1 MKVKRRK
8 ATGNRR
14 KCTATVLL
22 FLLLLTVTASA
33 QPRVPRVV
41 EAETARLRF
50 QVSDLPQTGT
60 VAEQVRHC
68 LRGFSSPVVALRAF
82 VVGQANAAAVRDAV
96 EDEFKKRRHSL
107 PALSIIIVGAL
118 PHQNARVQ
126 IEAVITAKQSVNPN
140 GIAFVSGQPASLEQP
155 AARVAPL
162 IEKSLSALRTAHQAI
177 KAQPADVLRATC
189 FVSSLNDVGEVKQM
203 MRREYPQA
211 ALSVIQL
218 QQTASR
224 GLVECETVARL
235 RMPAKDGLQFINPA
249 GLAAS
254 PNYSHLALIGARR
267 LVFSELVVAAS
278 AREADAVYA
287 FARLEQALTGAGS
300 SIKQVAMSQLYPIT
314 QTGSELVRKVRF
326 DFYDKARAPASTL
339 LIFEGLPTA
348 NASFAVAVIAV
359 KPERISGA
367 LKLCSVSVACL

>member
-1 MKVKRRK
+1 MKIKRQK
-8 ATGNRR
+8 SEGRR
-14 KCTATVLL
+14 QKCTATILPI
-22 FLLLLTVTASA
+22 LLLLAVTASA
-33 QPRVPRVV
+33 QPRAPRVV

-50 QVSDLPQTGT
+50 QVSDVPQTGT

-68 LRGFSSPVVALRAF
+68 LKRFSSPVVALRAF
-82 VVGQANAAAVRDAV
+82 VVGQENAAAVRDAI
-96 EDEFKKRRHSL
+96 EAEFKKRRHSL

-118 PHQNARVQ
+118 PQQNARVQ

-155 AARVAPL
+155 IARVAPL

-218 QQTASR
+218 QQTADRS
-224 GLVECETVARL
+224 LVECETVTRL
-235 RMPAKDGLQFINPA
+235 QTPVKEGLRFLNPPS
-249 GLAAS
+249 LAAS

-278 AREADAVYA
+278 AREADAVHA
-287 FARLEQALTGAGS
+287 FAGLEQALTGAGS
-300 SIKQVAMSQLYPIT
+300 SIKQVAMSKLYPIT

-326 DFYDKARAPASTL
+326 DFYDKTRPPASTL

-348 NASFAVAVIAV
+348 SASFAVAVIAV
-359 KPERISGA
+359 KPE
-367 LKLCSVSVACL
+367 

>member
-8 ATGNRR
+8 AIGNRR
-14 KCTATVLL
+14 KCTATALL
-22 FLLLLTVTASA
+22 FLFLLIVNASA
-33 QPRVPRVV
+33 QPRVPRVPRLV

-50 QVSDLPQTGT
+50 QVSDVPQAGT
-60 VAEQVRHC
+60 VAEQVRQC

-82 VVGQANAAAVRDAV
+82 VVGQENAATVRDAV
-96 EDEFKKRRHSL
+96 EAEFKKRRQPL

-126 IEAVITAKQSVNPN
+126 IEAVTTAKQSANPN

-155 AARVAPL
+155 VARVAPL

-189 FVSSLNDVGEVKQM
+189 FVSSLDDVAEVKQM
-203 MRREYPQA
+203 MRREFPQA

-218 QQTASR
+218 QQTADRS
-224 GLVECETVARL
+224 LVECETVTRL
-235 RMPAKDGLQFINPA
+235 QTPVKEGLRFLNPP

-267 LVFSELVVAAS
+267 LFFSELVVAAS

-314 QTGSELVRKVRF
+314 QAGSELVRKVRF
-326 DFYDKARAPASTL
+326 DFYDKAHPPASTL
-339 LIFEGLPTA
+339 LIFEGLPIA
-348 NASFAVAVIAV
+348 SASFAVAVIAV
-359 KPERISGA
+359 KPE
-367 LKLCSVSVACL
+367 